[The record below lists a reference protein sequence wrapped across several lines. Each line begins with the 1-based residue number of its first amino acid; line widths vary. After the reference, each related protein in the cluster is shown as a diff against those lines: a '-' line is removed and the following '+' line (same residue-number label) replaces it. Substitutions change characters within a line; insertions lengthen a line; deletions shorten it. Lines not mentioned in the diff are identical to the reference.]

1 VKNGNKIKS
10 VNGRRK
16 VVPRAEGI
24 LVQINY
30 FVFYFYLTPHA
41 DNSFDKLSKC

>member
-1 VKNGNKIKS
+1 MKRVVRNGSKIKN

-30 FVFYFYLTPHA
+30 FVFYF
-41 DNSFDKLSKC
+41 LSDSTY